1 MRQRRIDNDIYGFEQ
16 RNALAFLDILEN
28 HFTSKE
34 AQRQLRTAMDWG
46 RYAELF
52 SYDEP
57 SGEIFI
63 EEKR

>member
-1 MRQRRIDNDIYGFEQ
+1 
-16 RNALAFLDILEN
+16 
-28 HFTSKE
+28 
-34 AQRQLRTAMDWG
+34 MDWG

-63 EEKR
+63 EDNEIEDSAIEDNDIEVDESN

>member
-1 MRQRRIDNDIYGFEQ
+1 
-16 RNALAFLDILEN
+16 
-28 HFTSKE
+28 
-34 AQRQLRTAMDWG
+34 MDWG

-63 EEKR
+63 EDSVTETEEADLSF

>member
-1 MRQRRIDNDIYGFEQ
+1 
-16 RNALAFLDILEN
+16 
-28 HFTSKE
+28 
-34 AQRQLRTAMDWG
+34 MDWG

-63 EEKR
+63 EDSIEDSAIADNDIEVEESN